1 MSHHNNITRIKAIS
15 NALGPLGQE
24 VVFVGGATISLYLEQ
39 LGPEV
44 RPTNDI
50 DVVIELWNYTSFVTL
65 EDKLRSIGFVNDRN
79 ANITCR
85 YTYQGI
91 TVDIMPTDEKI
102 LGFSN
107 MWYPDGYKNAMDY
120 QLDDQHRVKIFSPPY
135 FLATK
140 FEAFANRGKN
150 DGRTSEDFEDI
161 VFVLEHRRSVWK
173 EMEESD
179 STIKDYLKKTFG
191 QLLLN
196 KYFVEWIDSNIEFT
210 SPPSTDRIMERIG
223 KFVSE

>member
-15 NALGPLGQE
+15 NALGSLGKE
-24 VVFVGGATISLYLEQ
+24 VVFVGGATISLYLEH

-50 DVVIELWNYTSFVTL
+50 DVVIELWNYTSFAAL
-65 EDKLRSIGFVNDRN
+65 EKKLRSIGFVHDRD
-79 ANITCR
+79 AKITCR
-85 YTYQGI
+85 YIYQGI

-107 MWYPDGYKNAMDY
+107 KWYPDGYKNAVDY
-120 QLDDQHRVKIFSPPY
+120 QIDDQHWVKIFSPPY

-140 FEAFANRGKN
+140 FEAFINRGKN

-161 VFVLEHRRSVWK
+161 VFILEHRRSVWQ

-179 STIKDYLKKTFG
+179 SVIKDYLRNTFN

-196 KYFVEWIDSNIEFT
+196 KNFEEWIDSNIEFT
-210 SPPSTDRIMERIG
+210 SPPSTYRIMERIR
-223 KFVSE
+223 KFVSG

>member
-50 DVVIELWNYTSFVTL
+50 DVVIELLSYTSFAAL
-65 EDKLRSIGFVNDRN
+65 EEKLRSIGFVNDLT
-79 ANITCR
+79 AKITCR

-107 MWYPDGYKNAMDY
+107 RWYRGGYKNSMDY
-120 QLDDQHRVKIFSPPY
+120 WIDDQHRVKIFSPPY

-140 FEAFANRGKN
+140 FEAFANRVKH
-150 DGRTSEDFEDI
+150 DGRSSEDFEDI

-179 STIKDYLKKTFG
+179 STIKDYLRNTFS
-191 QLLLN
+191 QLLSN
-196 KYFVEWIDSNIEFT
+196 KYITEWIDSNIEFT
-210 SPPSTDRIMERIG
+210 SPPSTDRIMEKIR
-223 KFVSE
+223 KFVIG